1 VLQEQNTVFIENNKE
16 LTKNVTEMKDQLDK
30 FKEIYQKL
38 LAENEKLA
46 RIRDGL
52 QEQLDVIIE
61 FFCHLRSLYVYEGR
75 ILTDVKVLLTD
86 NDCYP
91 SFKLF

>member
-52 QEQLDVIIE
+52 QEQLDVSIK
-61 FFCHLRSLYVYEGR
+61 FFCHFSSLYVYEGR

>member
-1 VLQEQNTVFIENNKE
+1 MNEETNKLSENNKQ
-16 LTKNVTEMKDQLDK
+16 LTSTVTELKEQADK

-52 QEQLDVIIE
+52 QEQLDV
-61 FFCHLRSLYVYEGR
+61 SYY
-75 ILTDVKVLLTD
+75 IL
-86 NDCYP
+86 
-91 SFKLF
+91 SILFLGLS

>member
-1 VLQEQNTVFIENNKE
+1 MLQEQNTVFSENNAKLSTSLKE
-16 LTKNVTEMKDQLDK
+16 LEEQASR

-52 QEQLDVIIE
+52 QEQLDVSYRR
-61 FFCHLRSLYVYEGR
+61 RSNFPNKLIKMYTYYYKD
-75 ILTDVKVLLTD
+75 INISKLTPRT
-86 NDCYP
+86 
-91 SFKLF
+91 

>member
-1 VLQEQNTVFIENNKE
+1 MFIENNTKLSTTVKE
-16 LTKNVTEMKDQLDK
+16 LEEQASK

-52 QEQLDVIIE
+52 QEQLDV
-61 FFCHLRSLYVYEGR
+61 R
-75 ILTDVKVLLTD
+75 ILFLKYFYL
-86 NDCYP
+86 
-91 SFKLF
+91 SFIS